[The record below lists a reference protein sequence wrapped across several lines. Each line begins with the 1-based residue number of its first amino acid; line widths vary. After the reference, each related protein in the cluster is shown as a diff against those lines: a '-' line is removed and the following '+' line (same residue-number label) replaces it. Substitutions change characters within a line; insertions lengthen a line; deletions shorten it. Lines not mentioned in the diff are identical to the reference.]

1 MAKVFQ
7 KSTLEVFHMDEEKGK
22 AKRIKSLQTL
32 LKQLTN
38 KQ

>member
-22 AKRIKSLQTL
+22 ANESKVYQI
-32 LKQLTN
+32 
-38 KQ
+38 